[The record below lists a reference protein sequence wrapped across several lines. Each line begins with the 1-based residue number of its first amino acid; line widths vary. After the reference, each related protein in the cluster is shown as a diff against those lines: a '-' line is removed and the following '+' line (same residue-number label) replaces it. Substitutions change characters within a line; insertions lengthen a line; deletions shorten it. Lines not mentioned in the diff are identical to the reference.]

1 MFLGQVSMLYEVMTI
16 LGSQFSD
23 AEIDGA
29 VEEVGKKF
37 TAAGGSIAKT
47 TNLGKLRLAYPIEQA
62 KFGTYVLY
70 FVELEP
76 TGLKKLDQDLRLSEE
91 ILRHLII
98 ARPAGVPAADFR
110 PSSYQPPATPEG
122 RRASDRE
129 ERPAPR
135 REHAP
140 EKSERMSTEA
150 LNEKLDQILDSDIM
164 KNI

>member
-1 MFLGQVSMLYEVMTI
+1 MMYEVMTI

-23 AEIDGA
+23 AEIDG
-29 VEEVGKKF
+29 VIEQVGKKF
-37 TAAGGSIAKT
+37 TAAGTTIAKT
-47 TNLGKLRLAYPIEQA
+47 TNLGKLRLAYPVEQE

-70 FVELEP
+70 FVEAES
-76 TGLKKLDQDLRLSEE
+76 TMLKKLDQDLRLSEE
-91 ILRHLII
+91 ILRHIII
-98 ARPAGVPAADFR
+98 ARPEGIPATDFR
-110 PSSYQPPATPEG
+110 PSSYQPPVTPEG
-122 RRASDRE
+122 RRAGDRE

-140 EKSERMSTEA
+140 EKPERLSTEA